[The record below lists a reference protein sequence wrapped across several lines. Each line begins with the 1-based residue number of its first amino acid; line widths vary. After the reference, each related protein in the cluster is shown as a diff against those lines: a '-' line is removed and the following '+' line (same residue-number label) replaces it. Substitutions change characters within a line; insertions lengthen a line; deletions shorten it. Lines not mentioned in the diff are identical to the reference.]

1 MADLAPILDAYKDR
15 ATIRRPGPQAA
26 DGRCVVYWMQRAQRA
41 LDNPALDLAVDL
53 ANALGL
59 PVVVFFGVVPYP
71 NANLRHYAF
80 MQQGFPDTA
89 RRLAERNIS
98 FVLRRHP
105 HSDLAHFCEE
115 VHAALL
121 VGDENP
127 IREAAHWRE
136 VLAKKIR
143 IPYFTVDADV
153 IVPSKLLL
161 KSQYAARTI
170 RPRLKALFDDYL
182 VPCRNPRA
190 HIAADGRV
198 LGALESLDP
207 AADVTAGWET
217 LDRSVAPVSNSTG
230 GTGEALR
237 LLQDFVANR
246 LAEYPVLQGAP
257 ERDGSSRM
265 SPYLHF
271 GHISPVTIALAVR
284 ASGVPKETKQKY
296 LDELITWRELAI
308 NFVHFNPLYDSIECA
323 EPWAHRSLAAHAAD
337 PRPVLYTRAQLEQ
350 GDTHDELWNAAQL
363 QMLHLGWMHN
373 YMRMYWAKKI
383 LEWSPSPQSAY
394 QTAVYLNDKY
404 FLDGRDPN
412 GYAGVAWS
420 IAGKFDRPWFDRPI
434 FGVIRYMSG
443 TAAAKKFD
451 AAKYIRSMYSIASR
465 PLPNPA

>member
-1 MADLAPILDAYKDR
+1 
-15 ATIRRPGPQAA
+15 
-26 DGRCVVYWMQRAQRA
+26 
-41 LDNPALDLAVDL
+41 
-53 ANALGL
+53 
-59 PVVVFFGVVPYP
+59 
-71 NANLRHYAF
+71 

-89 RRLAERNIS
+89 RRLAARNIT

-105 HSDLAHFCEE
+105 HSDLVCFCEE

-136 VLAKKIR
+136 VLAKKLR

-153 IVPSKLLL
+153 VIPSKLLL
-161 KSQYAARTI
+161 KAQYAARTI

-182 VPCRNPRA
+182 VPCSNPRA
-190 HIAADGRV
+190 RV
-198 LGALESLDP
+198 APDAGFTQALECVDP
-207 AADVTAGWET
+207 TVDVTAGWET
-217 LDRSVAPVSNSTG
+217 LDRSVTPVSSFTG
-230 GTGEALR
+230 GTDKALR
-237 LLQDFVANR
+237 LLDDFVAHH

-257 ERDGSSRM
+257 DRDGSSRM

-271 GHISPVTIALAVR
+271 GQISPLTIALAVR
-284 ASGVPKETKQKY
+284 ASGVAEETKQKY

-323 EPWAHRSLAAHAAD
+323 EPWAHKSLAAHAAD
-337 PRPVLYTRAQLEQ
+337 PRPVLYTRAQLER
-350 GDTHDELWNAAQL
+350 GETHDELWNAAQL
-363 QMLHLGWMHN
+363 QMLHVGWMHN

-412 GYAGVAWS
+412 GYAGVAWA

-451 AAKYIRSMYSIASR
+451 AEKYIREMYSIAAR
-465 PLPNPA
+465 PF